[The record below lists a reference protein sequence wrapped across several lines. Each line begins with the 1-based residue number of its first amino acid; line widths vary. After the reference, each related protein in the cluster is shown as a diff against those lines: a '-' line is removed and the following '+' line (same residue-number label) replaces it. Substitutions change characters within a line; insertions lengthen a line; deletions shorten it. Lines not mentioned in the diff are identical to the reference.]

1 MMFHWALTAG
11 GGNCRVDTKLLAL
24 TVRGLSN
31 DNLQPLSVSLVQL
44 IRMVGWLVVLLGRM
58 SVWKVRV
65 VAVVAVVVVVV
76 VVAGGET
83 VRTLQPD

>member
-11 GGNCRVDTKLLAL
+11 GGNCRVDTKLIAL

-31 DNLQPLSVSLVQL
+31 DNSQPLSVSLVEL
-44 IRMVGWLVVLLGRM
+44 IRMVGWLVVLLVRM

-65 VAVVAVVVVVV
+65 VAVVAVVVVL

>member
-1 MMFHWALTAG
+1 MMFQWALTAR
-11 GGNCRVDTKLLAL
+11 GNCRVDTKLLAL

-44 IRMVGWLVVLLGRM
+44 IRMVGWLVVLLVRM

-65 VAVVAVVVVVV
+65 VALVVVVVVV

>member
-31 DNLQPLSVSLVQL
+31 DNLHPLSVSLVKL
-44 IRMVGWLVVLLGRM
+44 ITMVGWLVVLLVRM

-65 VAVVAVVVVVV
+65 VVVVVVVV

>member
-1 MMFHWALTAG
+1 MMFQWPLTAG
-11 GGNCRVDTKLLAL
+11 GGNCRVDTKLIVAGPE
-24 TVRGLSN
+24 RRLSN
-31 DNLQPLSVSLVQL
+31 NNSHPLSALVKV
-44 IRMVGWLVVLLGRM
+44 ISVVGWLLMLVVRM

-65 VAVVAVVVVVV
+65 VAVLVV